1 MTNLQHPSTQST
13 KRITSYDEK
22 GRKEGTRAADAYRN
36 MGRLTPILTHHS
48 PTQYADMG
56 IDRIG
61 LNYYEKY
68 NKRKMRKIVQAAYDV

>member
-1 MTNLQHPSTQST
+1 
-13 KRITSYDEK
+13 
-22 GRKEGTRAADAYRN
+22 
-36 MGRLTPILTHHS
+36 
-48 PTQYADMG
+48 MG